1 MERKMSRWKK
11 ILTAA
16 VLSIVVL
23 IVAIYAFLSL
33 YDFNKFKP
41 MLARTVK
48 NATGRELTIA
58 GNIEF
63 DLGIRPTL
71 IVEDVSLQNASWSSS
86 PQLANVKR
94 MEIQI
99 AALPLIIGKFDF
111 VRLVLIEP
119 HIIVEFDSKGTSNFS
134 FDTNGEE
141 IDESKTAPPPFMF
154 SDLLIE
160 NGKFAYRDEQ
170 SDFNFSVIIDRL
182 TAEIPG
188 FTKPLQLVFKGAY
201 NDIPLNLN
209 GSLGPIWAWIEP
221 GYSMP
226 ADLTV
231 AAGGAT
237 NTRGD
242 PFPPIPEARWGQFT
256 LEDFY
261 EQIEQVQGMGSLS
274 QITKMIPG
282 FSKLGKKLPGG
293 FLDVQ
298 EEKMKKFRFII
309 DSMTPEEKRNPE
321 ERNR

>member
-1 MERKMSRWKK
+1 MEHNMSRWKK

-71 IVEDVSLQNASWSSS
+71 IVEDVRLQNASWSSS

-99 AALPLIIGKFDF
+99 AALPLIIGKFEF
-111 VRLVLIEP
+111 VRLMLIEP
-119 HIIVEFDSKGTSNFS
+119 HVIVEFDRKGTSNFS
-134 FDTNGEE
+134 FDTTGEE
-141 IDESKTAPPPFMF
+141 KDESETTPPLFIF

-160 NGKFAYRDEQ
+160 NGEFTYRDGQ
-170 SDFNFSVIIDRL
+170 SDFKFSVIIDRL
-182 TAEIPG
+182 KAEIPG
-188 FTKPLQLVFKGAY
+188 FAKPLRLVFKGAY
-201 NDIPLNLN
+201 NNIPLALN
-209 GSLGPIWAWIEP
+209 GSIGPIWAWFEP

-226 ADLTV
+226 ADLNV

-237 NTRGD
+237 AHVKGEIRD
-242 PFPPIPEARWGQFT
+242 PTHF
-256 LEDFY
+256 
-261 EQIEQVQGMGSLS
+261 
-274 QITKMIPG
+274 
-282 FSKLGKKLPGG
+282 KKWKN
-293 FLDVQ
+293 
-298 EEKMKKFRFII
+298 EE
-309 DSMTPEEKRNPE
+309 
-321 ERNR
+321 